1 MKNPVERLTE
11 RLIHGD
17 SQKAALVFSEK
28 NRRYFTQF
36 PATDGALL
44 VTAEEAYLLMD
55 FRYEEAA
62 RYKAKYC
69 TVMGFTSLPEKVG
82 ELVKSHGVKQVY
94 MECEELSVAQAR
106 TLEKALQKAGAQA
119 VLDDT
124 LDEAVREQR
133 MIKSP
138 EEVKKIEASQEITD
152 AAFQHILSY
161 IKEGVTERE
170 LALEIEFF
178 MRRQGA
184 EGNAFDPIVA
194 AGKNGSQCH
203 AVPSDYALQ
212 KGDFITMDTGALLDG
227 YNSDMTRTVPVNGK
241 FTPRQRAV
249 YESVLNMMTYA
260 KSILRPGI
268 LKSEYERLVRVFA
281 AGELVKLGLVTPAQV
296 AEKPSDPPIVR
307 KYYMHGCSHFLGL
320 DVHDVGET
328 NPVVLP
334 GMVFT
339 IEPGIYIAEEGIG
352 IRLEND
358 ILIGEKENIDLLGDV
373 PLLPDDIERL
383 MAR

>member
-1 MKNPVERLTE
+1 
-11 RLIHGD
+11 
-17 SQKAALVFSEK
+17 
-28 NRRYFTQF
+28 
-36 PATDGALL
+36 
-44 VTAEEAYLLMD
+44 MD

-227 YNSDMTRTVPVNGK
+227 YNSDMTRTVALGK
-241 FTPRQRAV
+241 VSDEQRAV
-249 YESVLNMMTYA
+249 YEKVLEAHLAVFGAVKPGVPCCDVDKVARDIIEKDYPGTFGHGLGHGVGFQIHEWPRFSRLDKTPCAEGHGHHQRARHLCARQVRRAHRGYA
-260 KSILRPGI
+260 PCDSRRLPQPDQVPQGI
-268 LKSEYERLVRVFA
+268 DRAVSLA
-281 AGELVKLGLVTPAQV
+281 AGAAGFSLH
-296 AEKPSDPPIVR
+296 SRR
-307 KYYMHGCSHFLGL
+307 KYITIKT
-320 DVHDVGET
+320 ET
-328 NPVVLP
+328 IWRSYSYGNRRR
-334 GMVFT
+334 F
-339 IEPGIYIAEEGIG
+339 
-352 IRLEND
+352 
-358 ILIGEKENIDLLGDV
+358 
-373 PLLPDDIERL
+373 
-383 MAR
+383 